1 MSLKRLSTLLLIAA
15 LAVPVLPKASLAQ
28 SQRLIPLV
36 DGRTCWA
43 EGSRRCFRFSTR
55 SRRAHRAGFGAV
67 YVPPESETQP
77 GFITESTFIQIERA
91 ISKQVGS
98 DR

>member
-1 MSLKRLSTLLLIAA
+1 MHLKRLSILFVVAA
-15 LAVPVLPKASLAQ
+15 VAAPAINTPVAAQ

-36 DGRTCWA
+36 DGRTCWT

-55 SRRAHRAGFGAV
+55 SRRAHRAGFGPV
-67 YVPPESETQP
+67 YVPPEAEVQP
-77 GFITESTFIQIERA
+77 GYITEGTFIEIERA
-91 ISKQVGS
+91 ISKQTGS

>member
-1 MSLKRLSTLLLIAA
+1 MSLNRLSTMLLVATLAA
-15 LAVPVLPKASLAQ
+15 PVLPSASLAQ

-55 SRRAHRAGFGAV
+55 SRRAHRASFGSI
-67 YVPPESETQP
+67 YVPPEVEAKP
-77 GFITESTFIQIERA
+77 GYITEDTFIQIERA